1 MQPNGRGSR
10 ARIALVATAV
20 MLSVVLAACHGDKGG
35 APTPTP
41 SPPPVQPS
49 PSPSPTP
56 VAIGTQDVA
65 AWAAVWKDAFQQFAN
80 DLSDVVSAAKHRD
93 FGSMRDALGRLP
105 GDAHEA
111 VRKIDEAGAAPP
123 GFQDEVAR
131 LRSLVDQAAVSAG
144 RLSADCLSNPG
155 LPCAAD
161 VATILSVAGQIM
173 DALKPF
179 GVPIDFHIT
188 I

>member
-1 MQPNGRGSR
+1 MM
-10 ARIALVATAV
+10 IALV
-20 MLSVVLAACHGDKGG
+20 LSLGACSGGGGDH
-35 APTPTP
+35 PTP
-41 SPPPVQPS
+41 SPSHTRPRPK
-49 PSPSPTP
+49 PSPTP
-56 VAIGTQDVA
+56 FPIGSADVA

-80 DLSDVVSAAKHRD
+80 DVSDVVQSASHRD
-93 FGSMRDALGRLP
+93 FETLRGALARIP

-131 LRSLVDQAAVSAG
+131 LRSLVDQAARSSG
-144 RLSADCLSNPG
+144 RLGGDCLSNPG

-161 VATILSVAGQIM
+161 VATLLSIAGQMM

-179 GVPIDFHIT
+179 GVGINFRIDI
-188 I
+188 